1 MKSSKRKNTPI
12 SKDDISLPLPT
23 QELLLMPT
31 VALSDLHLTPPQ
43 MSPTNSISNTN
54 LSIGRMKAGSQS
66 GARNT
71 LAFKAYVAYVNAL
84 AAYKNQISSM
94 AAASDA
100 FTRACED
107 LEVAMQS
114 TPGIDQVKVKDL
126 SALIDSTHVIANS
139 HQTWAENLGQDV
151 VDPLKRHL
159 GDIMLTV
166 KARQDKNKAR
176 IDDLVGKLHK
186 EEEHSYKLSKK
197 KQRDLV
203 MLQDSLGLRV
213 TLADEIKRLTVESAS
228 IGDVLAS
235 NSMDLLLNSCS
246 ATVFTQL
253 ETYESMMEGLKKL
266 EMFGSGDLHAQRLAS
281 KETILR
287 TVTPQMLPRQASLRS
302 TPAPRSPS
310 SNAGAGSFFPPDFE
324 APQPPGTEL
333 GLSYRE
339 IAPDDSISNIAP
351 QYSAESIAAMEMN
364 GGAPPQPPGMQRTAS
379 RNIPGPGPER
389 KFRLFGGR

>member
-1 MKSSKRKNTPI
+1 
-12 SKDDISLPLPT
+12 
-23 QELLLMPT
+23 MPT

-43 MSPTNSISNTN
+43 MSPSNSISNTN
-54 LSIGRMKAGSQS
+54 PSTIGRMKSGSQS
-66 GARNT
+66 GARSNTTSNT
-71 LAFKAYVAYVNAL
+71 LAFKSYVAYVNAL
-84 AAYKNQISSM
+84 GVYRNQISSM
-94 AAASDA
+94 AAASEA
-100 FTRACED
+100 FVKACED
-107 LEVAMQS
+107 LEVSMQS
-114 TPGIDQVKVKDL
+114 TPGIDQVKLKDL
-126 SALIDSTHVIANS
+126 NALIDSTHVIANS
-139 HQTWAENLGQDV
+139 HQIWAEDLGQDV

-186 EEEHSYKLSKK
+186 EEEQSYKLSKK

-235 NSMDLLLNSCS
+235 NSMDLLLSSCS

-253 ETYESMMEGLKKL
+253 ETYESLMEGLKKL
-266 EMFGSGDLHAQRLAS
+266 EMVGGGDLHAQRLAS
-281 KETILR
+281 KESIQR
-287 TVTPQMLPRQASLRS
+287 TFTPQTMLRQTSLRS
-302 TPAPRSPS
+302 TPAPRSPAS
-310 SNAGAGSFFPPDFE
+310 SNAGSFFPPDFE
-324 APQPPGTEL
+324 APLAPGTEI
-333 GLSYRE
+333 GLSIYKEE

-364 GGAPPQPPGMQRTAS
+364 GGAPPQPPGMQRNAS
-379 RNIPGPGPER
+379 RNAAGPER

>member
-1 MKSSKRKNTPI
+1 MMSSKRKNTPI
-12 SKDDISLPLPT
+12 NKDDISLPLPT
-23 QELLLMPT
+23 QELLMIPT
-31 VALSDLHLTPPQ
+31 VALSDLHMTPPR

-54 LSIGRMKAGSQS
+54 PSLGRMKSGSQS
-66 GARNT
+66 GARNS

-84 AAYKNQISSM
+84 GVYKSQISSM

-100 FTRACED
+100 FVRACED

-114 TPGIDQVKVKDL
+114 TPGVDQVKVKDL
-126 SALIDSTHVIANS
+126 NSLIDSTHVIANS
-139 HQTWAENLGQDV
+139 HQIWAENLGQDV

-228 IGDVLAS
+228 IGDVLAA

-246 ATVFTQL
+246 ATVYTQL
-253 ETYESMMEGLKKL
+253 ETYESMMEGLKK
-266 EMFGSGDLHAQRLAS
+266 ARRLFLKPSS
-281 KETILR
+281 KESILR
-287 TVTPQMLPRQASLRS
+287 TVTPQMMPRQASLRS

-310 SNAGAGSFFPPDFE
+310 SNAGGFFPPEFD

-364 GGAPPQPPGMQRTAS
+364 GGAPPQPPGMQRNAS

>member
-43 MSPTNSISNTN
+43 MYPTNSISNTN
-54 LSIGRMKAGSQS
+54 PSIGRMKAGSQS

-84 AAYKNQISSM
+84 GVYKNQIASM

-126 SALIDSTHVIANS
+126 NALIDSTHVIANS

-203 MLQDSLGLRV
+203 MLQD
-213 TLADEIKRLTVESAS
+213 
-228 IGDVLAS
+228 
-235 NSMDLLLNSCS
+235 
-246 ATVFTQL
+246 
-253 ETYESMMEGLKKL
+253 
-266 EMFGSGDLHAQRLAS
+266 
-281 KETILR
+281 
-287 TVTPQMLPRQASLRS
+287 
-302 TPAPRSPS
+302 
-310 SNAGAGSFFPPDFE
+310 
-324 APQPPGTEL
+324 
-333 GLSYRE
+333 
-339 IAPDDSISNIAP
+339 
-351 QYSAESIAAMEMN
+351 
-364 GGAPPQPPGMQRTAS
+364 
-379 RNIPGPGPER
+379 
-389 KFRLFGGR
+389 

>member
-1 MKSSKRKNTPI
+1 MSSKRKNTPI
-12 SKDDISLPLPT
+12 NKDDISLPLPT

-54 LSIGRMKAGSQS
+54 PSTIGRMKAGSQS
-66 GARNT
+66 GASNT

-84 AAYKNQISSM
+84 GVYRNQISSM
-94 AAASDA
+94 SAASDA
-100 FTRACED
+100 FVKACED

-114 TPGIDQVKVKDL
+114 TPGIDQVKLKDL

-139 HQTWAENLGQDV
+139 HQIWAEDLGQDV

-186 EEEHSYKLSKK
+186 EEEQSYKLSKK

-253 ETYESMMEGLKKL
+253 ETYESLMEGLKKL
-266 EMFGSGDLHAQRLAS
+266 EMVAGGDLHAQRLAS
-281 KETILR
+281 KESILR
-287 TVTPQMLPRQASLRS
+287 TVTPQTMLRQASLRS

-310 SNAGAGSFFPPDFE
+310 SNAGSFFPPEFE
-324 APQPPGTEL
+324 APLPPGTEI
-333 GLSYRE
+333 GLSIYKEE

-364 GGAPPQPPGMQRTAS
+364 GGAPPQPPGMQRNAS
-379 RNIPGPGPER
+379 RNAAGPER

>member
-1 MKSSKRKNTPI
+1 MSSKRKNTPI
-12 SKDDISLPLPT
+12 NKDDISLPLPT

-54 LSIGRMKAGSQS
+54 PSTIGRMKAGSQS
-66 GARNT
+66 GASNT

-84 AAYKNQISSM
+84 GVYRNQISSM
-94 AAASDA
+94 SAASDA
-100 FTRACED
+100 FVKACED

-114 TPGIDQVKVKDL
+114 TPGIDQVKLKDL

-139 HQTWAENLGQDV
+139 HQIWAEDLGQDV

-186 EEEHSYKLSKK
+186 EEEQSYKLSKK

-253 ETYESMMEGLKKL
+253 ETYESLMEGLKKL
-266 EMFGSGDLHAQRLAS
+266 EMVARGDLHAQRLAS
-281 KETILR
+281 KESILR
-287 TVTPQMLPRQASLRS
+287 TITPQTMLRQASLRS

-310 SNAGAGSFFPPDFE
+310 SNAGSFFPPEFE
-324 APQPPGTEL
+324 APVAPGTEI
-333 GLSYRE
+333 GLSIYKEE

-364 GGAPPQPPGMQRTAS
+364 GGAPPQPPGMQRNAS
-379 RNIPGPGPER
+379 RNAAGPER

>member
-1 MKSSKRKNTPI
+1 
-12 SKDDISLPLPT
+12 
-23 QELLLMPT
+23 MPT
-31 VALSDLHLTPPQ
+31 VALSDIHLTPPQ

-54 LSIGRMKAGSQS
+54 PSIGRMKSGSLS
-66 GARNT
+66 GARNTSNT

-84 AAYKNQISSM
+84 GVYRNQISSM
-94 AAASDA
+94 AAASEA
-100 FTRACED
+100 FVRACEE

-114 TPGIDQVKVKDL
+114 TTGVDQVKLKDL
-126 SALIDSTHVIANS
+126 NSLIDSTHVIANS
-139 HQTWAENLGQDV
+139 HQIWAEDLGQDV

-186 EEEHSYKLSKK
+186 EEEQSYKLSKK

-235 NSMDLLLNSCS
+235 NSMDLLLSSCS

-253 ETYESMMEGLKKL
+253 ETYESLMDSLKKL
-266 EMFGSGDLHAQRLAS
+266 ELIGGGDIHAQRLAS
-281 KETILR
+281 KESILR
-287 TVTPQMLPRQASLRS
+287 TVTPQTMLRQASLRS
-302 TPAPRSPS
+302 TPPAPRSPS
-310 SNAGAGSFFPPDFE
+310 SNAGSYFPPDFE
-324 APQPPGTEL
+324 APQAPGTEI
-333 GLSYRE
+333 GLSIYKEE

-364 GGAPPQPPGMQRTAS
+364 GGAPPQPPGMQRNAS
-379 RNIPGPGPER
+379 RNAAGPER
-389 KFRLFGGR
+389 KFRIFGGR